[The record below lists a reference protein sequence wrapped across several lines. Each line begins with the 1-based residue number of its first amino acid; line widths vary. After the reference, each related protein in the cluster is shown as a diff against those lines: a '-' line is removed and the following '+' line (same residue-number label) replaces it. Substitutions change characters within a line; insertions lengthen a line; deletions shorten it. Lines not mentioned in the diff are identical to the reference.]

1 MTAPYARGTMKTAGG
16 YKVCLDH
23 DPEVLVLHPGD
34 ELLATAA
41 PVHGGQ
47 DIRLVDLSGNDVR
60 TILTKS
66 EFRTFAFSHDGS
78 TVFVGSKNIATFDV
92 ATGKKGKVSF
102 KGHKAHARALV
113 VSDDGKTL
121 YTAGGSRTYSDD
133 CFVRAFD
140 TSTGELRWSAKTPTK
155 AKGFTGV
162 APLDGLVV
170 ASCEDGTLR
179 AFDSESGEPKGLL
192 ALGEGATPGGIV
204 ASGANAVV
212 PWEAEKKAFVGL
224 VTLKKGHLTMTK
236 TVEVALPEV
245 DTSENVGACPPAANG
260 SHGVVAFQFA
270 QSGFPRRLACPVD
283 LRAPSVGRAVMLEE
297 ANDVLGLVPTVFA
310 DGAIV
315 WPVAQGFRSVA
326 R

>member
-1 MTAPYARGTMKTAGG
+1 MKTAGG

-23 DPEVLVLHPGD
+23 DPEVLVLPPGG

-41 PVHGGQ
+41 PTYGGQ

-66 EFRTFAFSHDGS
+66 EFRTFAFSRDGRS
-78 TVFVGSKNIATFDV
+78 VFVGSKNIATFDV

-140 TSTGELRWSAKTPTK
+140 TSTGDLRWSAKTPSK
-155 AKGFTGV
+155 GKGFTGV
-162 APLDGLVV
+162 ARMNEVLV

-179 AFDSESGEPKGLL
+179 AFDSESGEPKGAL
-192 ALGEGATPGGIV
+192 ALGEGAAPGGVV

-212 PWEAEKKAFVGL
+212 PWEAGKKAFVGL
-224 VTLKKGHLTMTK
+224 VTLEKGHLSLAK
-236 TVEVALPEV
+236 NVEVALPDV

-260 SHGVVAFQFA
+260 FHAAVAFHFA
-270 QSGFPRRLACPVD
+270 QNGFPRRLACPVD
-283 LRAPSVGRAVMLEE
+283 LRALSVGRAVMLEE